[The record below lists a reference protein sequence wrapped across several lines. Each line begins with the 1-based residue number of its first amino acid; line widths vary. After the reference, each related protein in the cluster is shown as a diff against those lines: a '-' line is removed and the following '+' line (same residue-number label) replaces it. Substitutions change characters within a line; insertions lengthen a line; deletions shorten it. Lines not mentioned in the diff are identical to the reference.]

1 MKNIIIG
8 LLFCVCVY
16 LLFFKKSEKIVE
28 RIPEE
33 VVRTVEVEVDRVIK
47 KIDKEGFE
55 HAVMEEVENYTRS
68 YDSIR
73 DSAKQEIDS
82 IISLLEIKKS
92 QLNSYISYSATLEDS
107 LLKATRY
114 TDTSF
119 VYSDKYTK
127 IEFVQDSLKHP
138 YFNFSYDA
146 NVSYA
151 TYWKR
156 DWIFGKKKGY
166 IDFWIADS
174 RATING
180 VKKLKIQRPERFF
193 KIDINASSYYSN
205 ELHTGFDGGLNF
217 GRLRLGAGYLYDT
230 SVKEW
235 HPVFT
240 AKYNLLDL

>member
-1 MKNIIIG
+1 
-8 LLFCVCVY
+8 
-16 LLFFKKSEKIVE
+16 
-28 RIPEE
+28 
-33 VVRTVEVEVDRVIK
+33 
-47 KIDKEGFE
+47 
-55 HAVMEEVENYTRS
+55 
-68 YDSIR
+68 
-73 DSAKQEIDS
+73 
-82 IISLLEIKKS
+82 LLEIKKA

-127 IEFVQDSLKHP
+127 IEFVQDSLKSP

>member
-1 MKNIIIG
+1 MKNIIIV
-8 LLFCVCVY
+8 LLISVCVY

-82 IISLLEIKKS
+82 IISLLEIKKA

-127 IEFVQDSLKHP
+127 IEFVQDSLKSP

-146 NVSYA
+146 KINYA
-151 TYWKR
+151 TYSERRW
-156 DWIFGKKKGY
+156 FLGKKKDY
-166 IDFWIADS
+166 IDFWIADK

-180 VKKLKIQRPERFF
+180 VKKLKIEAPERFF
-193 KIDINASSYYSN
+193 KVDLNTSAYYTDK
-205 ELHTGFDGGLNF
+205 LHTGFDGGLN
-217 GRLRLGAGYLYDT
+217 
-230 SVKEW
+230 
-235 HPVFT
+235 
-240 AKYNLLDL
+240 